1 MSSESKQDFG
11 VPFFA
16 GVNSPRLFAGVER
29 TALGWV
35 IAPAAGFGML
45 AFQMPLLSSRQFAA
59 AALAALVLIGGLWGL
74 RRVARHDPIF
84 WRVSRRN
91 RRYRRFYPAR
101 STPYRSR

>member
-35 IAPAAGFGML
+35 IAPAAGFGMG
-45 AFQMPLLSSRQFAA
+45 AA
-59 AALAALVLIGGLWGL
+59 SCG
-74 RRVARHDPIF
+74 
-84 WRVSRRN
+84 S
-91 RRYRRFYPAR
+91 AR
-101 STPYRSR
+101 SDFLAGQPP